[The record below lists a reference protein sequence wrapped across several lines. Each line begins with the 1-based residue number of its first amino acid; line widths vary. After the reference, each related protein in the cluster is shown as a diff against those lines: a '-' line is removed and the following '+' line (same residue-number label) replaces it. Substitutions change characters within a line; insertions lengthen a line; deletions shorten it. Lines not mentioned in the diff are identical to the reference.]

1 MPGGC
6 SCRSQGMQSR
16 KLNNFLNLLWAN
28 FEGYL
33 YCQPSP
39 DKTVVVEMMSS
50 AWNAAEDD
58 SLTYRSVNEELIIVC
73 GYSVISWEVV
83 IALKQLTVNIWS
95 QQRDRTEIITP
106 RLFLLNLILQ
116 RRCSVSPLL
125 AQPPVSHCVMLWV
138 SFVSAVRICISWFVY
153 VFDCCVL
160 VRYSSGA
167 GAYLCCKWVP
177 YIFEN
182 HVNCQSKT

>member
-6 SCRSQGMQSR
+6 CRLQGMQSR
-16 KLNNFLNLLWAN
+16 KLSHFLNLLWAN

-50 AWNAAEDD
+50 AWNATEDD

-73 GYSVISWEVV
+73 GYSVISLEVV
-83 IALKQLTVNIWS
+83 IALKQLTAKIWS

-116 RRCSVSPLL
+116 QHCYVSPLL
-125 AQPPVSHCVMLWV
+125 AQPPVSHCVMLRV
-138 SFVSAVRICISWFVY
+138 SFVCAVRICFSWFVY
-153 VFDCCVL
+153 VFNWCVL
-160 VRYSSGA
+160 VRYSSRA
-167 GAYLCCKWVP
+167 GEWLCCKWIP
-177 YIFEN
+177 YFFEN
-182 HVNCQSKT
+182 HVDRQSKT